1 MLRKAFRMSV
11 NAGQEQEYERRHS
24 PIWKELEDVLV
35 EHGVLSYSIFID
47 PETRDLFAY
56 AEIES
61 EERWNAIAATPVC
74 RRWWKHMREIMPSN
88 ADDSPVSQ
96 ELREVFHLQAGR

>member
-61 EERWNAIAATPVC
+61 EERWNAIAATPIC

-96 ELREVFHLQAGR
+96 ELREVFHIHAGR

>member
-1 MLRKAFRMSV
+1 MIRKGFRMSV

-61 EERWNAIAATPVC
+61 EERWNAIAATPIC

-96 ELREVFHLQAGR
+96 ELREVFHIQAGR

>member
-1 MLRKAFRMSV
+1 MIRKAFRMSL

-61 EERWNAIAATPVC
+61 EDRWAAIAATPVC

-88 ADDSPVSQ
+88 ADDSPVSH
-96 ELREVFHLQAGR
+96 ELREIFHIQTGR